1 MLCYKSSTP
10 LSKKVGKVM
19 GEAKLIERLSE
30 VLERELTGLE
40 QAIVDWVATQIRIE
54 NLKLE
59 ENN

>member
-1 MLCYKSSTP
+1 
-10 LSKKVGKVM
+10 M
-19 GEAKLIERLSE
+19 GETKLIERLSE

-59 ENN
+59 END